1 MQIEAYPGKP
11 IKLVITPL
19 NELNCTTVDK
29 IQILGSSYYNI
40 CAGNNITDS
49 VVRKVI
55 IIITIMIQC
64 ITIFLNSTEF

>member
-40 CAGNNITDS
+40 CAGNITDS
-49 VVRKVI
+49 VVRKVT
-55 IIITIMIQC
+55 IIITIK
-64 ITIFLNSTEF
+64 L

>member
-1 MQIEAYPGKP
+1 MQIEAYPGEP

-29 IQILGSSYYNI
+29 IQTLGSSYYNI

-49 VVRKVI
+49 VVRKVT
-55 IIITIMIQC
+55 IIITIK
-64 ITIFLNSTEF
+64 L